1 MANSDENLQVNI
13 ENLPFLRFLR
23 LKLRSVERI
32 TLNTLHN
39 LRKLFLYITNL
50 QTSLQA
56 DLCEQVPHIEKLAV
70 KFDSLQF
77 SYEYIMEERKL
88 SISFK
93 SIKDIDFS
101 PIDPISDKIERLQ
114 INKSIID
121 STKLVNVCSHFRN
134 VYDLA
139 IYDSYISKIEKRMF
153 EGSPNL
159 RSLALHYNRNIEA
172 VDYDSFSDLK
182 ALVNL
187 SLCYN
192 FIDSLDKRIF
202 SDLVN
207 LETLNVTENGIKSLD
222 ISIFSTLKNLRE
234 LNLRSSEYEFLDY
247 RLFVGLGNLN
257 ELQLPGYKLIN
268 FDLRILDNLPRLK
281 KIFLSKMS
289 ISHNETEILKRF
301 NEAGI
306 NFQFYK

>member
-32 TLNTLHN
+32 TLN
-39 LRKLFLYITNL
+39 KLYVLKKLLLYITNL
-50 QTSLQA
+50 KTSLQT
-56 DLCEQVPHIEKLAV
+56 DLCDQVPHIEKLAV

-77 SYEYIMEERKL
+77 SYEYIMEEKKL

-93 SIKDIDFS
+93 SIKDIDFN
-101 PIDPISDKIERLQ
+101 PIDRIANKIEKLQ

-121 STKLVNVCSHFRN
+121 STKLVNVCSHFEN
-134 VYDLA
+134 VFDLA

-153 EGSPNL
+153 DGSPNL
-159 RSLALHYNRNIEA
+159 RSLSMHYNRNIET
-172 VDYDSFSDLK
+172 VDYDSFSNLK
-182 ALVNL
+182 GLVNL

-192 FIDSLDKRIF
+192 FIESLDKRIF

-222 ISIFSTLKNLRE
+222 ISIFASLKNLRE
-234 LNLRSSEYEFLDY
+234 LFLRSSEYEFLDH
-247 RLFVGLGNLN
+247 RLFVGLENLK

-289 ISHNETEILKRF
+289 INHNETEILKRF
-301 NEAGI
+301 NESEI
-306 NFQFYK
+306 NFKFYK